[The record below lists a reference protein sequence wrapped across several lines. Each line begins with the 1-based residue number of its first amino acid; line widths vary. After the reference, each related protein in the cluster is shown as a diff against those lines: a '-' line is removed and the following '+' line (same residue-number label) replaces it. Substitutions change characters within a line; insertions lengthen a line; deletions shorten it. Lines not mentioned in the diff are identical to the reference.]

1 MALIARAR
9 SLTCI
14 SIFPLAIFAVAGCG
28 ATRDE
33 GAEPTPASQQAPLT
47 VGVEA
52 TTDPGPVPQVVG
64 GTNAALGQFPWQ
76 VQMGQ
81 SGDPTLEQATVFPH
95 WCGASLISPH
105 YAVTAAHCVFG
116 QNEVT
121 FVLRMGIVQRSLAP
135 SSAERIRG
143 IHKITINPSY
153 TTSTSWQTG
162 NDVAVLELNEPV
174 TFSTAVRPIALTL
187 TDPPVGGSSTV
198 SGWGRLVGFGAIPD
212 ILQSA
217 PLPVQSAATCN
228 TFFTGPTVL
237 DNMLCAG
244 SGSGDTS
251 SCNGD
256 SGGPLVYRPNNTRP
270 YDLVGIV
277 SWGPTSCAAYSVF
290 TRVTSQSSWIRSV
303 ATDAYLDGDVNLDG
317 CVNSADLSLVSASLG
332 QPVPANVLVDQNNNG
347 TVDTGDYLTV
357 LANTGHGC

>member
-1 MALIARAR
+1 MASRVIIR
-9 SLTCI
+9 
-14 SIFPLAIFAVAGCG
+14 LAINSFLAAFASVGCSATQDGAAAG
-28 ATRDE
+28 
-33 GAEPTPASQQAPLT
+33 EPQSTLEQAPLS

-52 TTDPGPVPQVVG
+52 TTNPGPVPQVVG
-64 GTNAALGQFPWQ
+64 GTNANLGQFPWQ

-81 SGDPTLEQATVFPH
+81 SGDPTLEQVSVYPH
-95 WCGASLISPH
+95 WCGASLVSSR

-116 QNEVT
+116 RNEVT

-135 SSAERIRG
+135 SAAERMRG
-143 IHKITINPSY
+143 IRKITIHPSY

-174 TFSTAVRPIALTL
+174 AFSAAVRPIALTL
-187 TDPPVGGSSTV
+187 SDPPVGGSSTV

-212 ILQSA
+212 LLQYA
-217 PLPVQSAATCN
+217 ALPVQSASTCN
-228 TFFTGPTVL
+228 QVFTSPTVQA
-237 DNMLCAG
+237 NMLCAG
-244 SGSGDTS
+244 SGTGDTS

-256 SGGPLVYRPNNTRP
+256 SGGPLVYRTASNRP

-277 SWGPTSCAAYSVF
+277 SWGPTNCASYSVF
-290 TRVTSQSSWIRSV
+290 TRVTSQASWIRSV

-317 CVNSADLSLVSASLG
+317 CVNSTDLSLVTSSMG
-332 QPVPANVLVDQNNNG
+332 QAAPGNVMIDQNNNG

-357 LANTGHGC
+357 LSNQGHGC